1 MFRPSFFL
9 SNDWAFCTLSLL
21 TVYTIPI
28 LFHCHLVLLSSG
40 CDQSF
45 ILIKVA
51 LFITNYSW
59 LERISEVKYRKVNLK
74 GSFNIFQYFEGEQ
87 KQNCYRLKSQC
98 MKPAQSLA
106 TVRQTLRQARGRWEK
121 KPGSLSTNVYTAGSG
136 GTQQMFTCIRA
147 GSATRS
153 NSSHFKLCTIFHEK
167 GTPFEYLLLTNGIPF
182 TYLVQ
187 NFASLLTA
195 VNALS
200 FKQES
205 ITKIERFL
213 DFIKP

>member
-1 MFRPSFFL
+1 MLTRENTHYKASSRYVSPVVFL

-45 ILIKVA
+45 ILIEVA

-87 KQNCYRLKSQC
+87 K
-98 MKPAQSLA
+98 
-106 TVRQTLRQARGRWEK
+106 
-121 KPGSLSTNVYTAGSG
+121 
-136 GTQQMFTCIRA
+136 
-147 GSATRS
+147 
-153 NSSHFKLCTIFHEK
+153 
-167 GTPFEYLLLTNGIPF
+167 
-182 TYLVQ
+182 
-187 NFASLLTA
+187 
-195 VNALS
+195 
-200 FKQES
+200 
-205 ITKIERFL
+205 
-213 DFIKP
+213 

>member
-106 TVRQTLRQARGRWEK
+106 TVRQTPRQAKGVGRKTRGVVNKYLYGQARGVLNK
-121 KPGSLSTNVYTAGSG
+121 CLHVYGQALPRGP
-136 GTQQMFTCIRA
+136 
-147 GSATRS
+147 
-153 NSSHFKLCTIFHEK
+153 
-167 GTPFEYLLLTNGIPF
+167 TPHALNYVPF
-182 TYLVQ
+182 
-187 NFASLLTA
+187 
-195 VNALS
+195 
-200 FKQES
+200 
-205 ITKIERFL
+205 ITKKAPLSNTFY
-213 DFIKP
+213 

>member
-106 TVRQTLRQARGRWEK
+106 TVRQTPRQAKGVGRKTRGVVNKCLYGQARGVLNKCLHVYRQALPRGSTPHTLNYVPFFTK
-121 KPGSLSTNVYTAGSG
+121 KAPLSNTFY
-136 GTQQMFTCIRA
+136 
-147 GSATRS
+147 
-153 NSSHFKLCTIFHEK
+153 
-167 GTPFEYLLLTNGIPF
+167 
-182 TYLVQ
+182 
-187 NFASLLTA
+187 
-195 VNALS
+195 
-200 FKQES
+200 
-205 ITKIERFL
+205 
-213 DFIKP
+213 